1 MLKFHF
7 QRIRFASRSC
17 KFHNQRVNASITV
30 NHVLRHCTT
39 IHQLCMNH
47 FGPNPSTFENKTF
60 LDLLDNNEYSRVWF
74 GDISRQFL
82 MCERIFYSYS
92 ILIQKM
98 VKLISSLLLKYQGFL
113 EHLWTKSYSKHFPLR
128 YNSNLETRWSFVS
141 QSLNKLSLQFLCNS
155 YSPSLS

>member
-7 QRIRFASRSC
+7 QRIHFASRSC

-39 IHQLCMNH
+39 IHQLCMNS
-47 FGPNPSTFENKTF
+47 FGPNPSGFENKIF
-60 LDLLDNNEYSRVWF
+60 LDLLDNNEYGRVWF
-74 GDISRQFL
+74 GEISRQFL
-82 MCERIFYSYS
+82 TCERIFYSYS

-98 VKLISSLLLKYQGFL
+98 VKLIPFLLLKYQRFL
-113 EHLWTKSYSKHFPLR
+113 EHLWTKSYSKHFPLS
-128 YNSNLETRWSFVS
+128 YHSDLETRWSFVS